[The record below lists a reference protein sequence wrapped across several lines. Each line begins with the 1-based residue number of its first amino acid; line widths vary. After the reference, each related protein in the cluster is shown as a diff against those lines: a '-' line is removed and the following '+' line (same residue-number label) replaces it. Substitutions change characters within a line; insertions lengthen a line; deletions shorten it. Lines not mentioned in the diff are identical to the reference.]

1 MFDIDNFKQINDTY
15 GHLKGDEAL
24 KKISTNVQNHIRDN
38 DFFIRWG
45 GEEFIVLLQES
56 TIDKAQK
63 IAEKLRKVINS
74 IEIEEVGHF
83 SCSFGV
89 ACGLIK
95 REVDFDK
102 ILKQSD
108 DALYLAKNNGKN
120 RVETHWK

>member
-1 MFDIDNFKQINDTY
+1 
-15 GHLKGDEAL
+15 
-24 KKISTNVQNHIRDN
+24 
-38 DFFIRWG
+38 
-45 GEEFIVLLQES
+45 
-56 TIDKAQK
+56 
-63 IAEKLRKVINS
+63 VINS

>member
-1 MFDIDNFKQINDTY
+1 M
-15 GHLKGDEAL
+15 
-24 KKISTNVQNHIRDN
+24 
-38 DFFIRWG
+38 
-45 GEEFIVLLQES
+45 
-56 TIDKAQK
+56 
-63 IAEKLRKVINS
+63 INS

>member
-45 GEEFIVLLQES
+45 GEEFLVLLQES

-89 ACGLIK
+89 ACGLIE
-95 REVDFDK
+95 REMDFDK